1 MSQHKLLGLLLIVTL
16 LSVGLVSCGGATPP
30 AATEAPEPTEAP
42 TATKAP
48 EPTEAPTA
56 TKAPEPTEAPAEPV
70 EITFWNTL
78 DKAVNP
84 SAYEWRAQML
94 EQFAKEYPNIIVKE
108 EITPNSDWNV
118 KISTAVASQTEP
130 DVFYVRMGAWLDPYV
145 EEGVLLPLND
155 YLEQDN
161 WKDTFTSYLEVYNY
175 GGQYYAVPLNTRT
188 IRVYY
193 NKALFE
199 EYGLE
204 VPETWD
210 EMMAAV
216 KTFREND
223 IIPFAAGNK
232 QLFAFDWFYMY
243 IHTRLNGYEDF
254 QKFLARDGGPGFTA
268 PSFLEAAQKF
278 QELAQAGAFPEGAT
292 GLDFME
298 ANALF
303 WNEQAAMN
311 NFIDLFWDM
320 TKGSAP
326 DVDIDFFEFPVF
338 EGVTAEPKALC
349 GGVGAAVAISSRSE
363 HPDEAATFVKFW
375 TRPDNVTK
383 LTAATGWVTGVKD
396 TIPEDASPYVKRLVD
411 TIGEAPYVGYYYG
424 DMIKQKTGQEV
435 YWNGLAGLAD
445 GSLTPEQFVQSVED
459 SAKQEYGR

>member
-1 MSQHKLLGLLLIVTL
+1 MSRKLFGLLLIVTL
-16 LSVGLVSCGGATPP
+16 LSAGLVSCGGGTPP
-30 AATEAPEPTEAP
+30 A
-42 TATKAP
+42 
-48 EPTEAPTA
+48 A
-56 TKAPEPTEAPAEPV
+56 TKAPEPTEAPAVTKTPEPTEASAATKAPEPTEAPPEVV

-78 DKAVNP
+78 DQAVNP

-94 EQFAKEYPNIIVKE
+94 EKFAEEYPNIKVKE
-108 EITPNSDWNV
+108 EITPNRDWNV
-118 KISTAVASQTEP
+118 KISTAIASQTEP

-161 WKDTFTSYLEVYNY
+161 WKDTFTPYLEVYNY
-175 GGQYYAVPLNTRT
+175 GGKYYAVPLNTRT

-199 EYGLE
+199 EYGVE

-210 EMMAAV
+210 EMMAV
-216 KTFREND
+216 VETFREND
-223 IIPFAAGNK
+223 VIPFAAGNK

-243 IHTRLNGYEDF
+243 IHTRLNGYEDM

-268 PSFLEAAQKF
+268 PSFLEAAEKF
-278 QELAQAGAFPEGAT
+278 QELVQAGAFPEGVT

-320 TKGSAP
+320 TKGNAP
-326 DVDIDFFEFPVF
+326 EVDIDFFEFPVF
-338 EGVTAEPKALC
+338 EGVTEEPKALC

-375 TRPDNVTK
+375 TRPDNVTE
-383 LTAATGWVTGVKD
+383 LTAATGWVTGVRD
-396 TIPEDASPYVKRLVD
+396 TIPEDASPYVKRLVN
-411 TIGEAPYVGYYYG
+411 TIAEAPYINYYYG
-424 DMIKQKTGQEV
+424 DMMKQKTGQEV

-445 GSLTPEQFVQSVED
+445 GSLTPEEFVQAVED
-459 SAKQEYGR
+459 SAKQEYGK